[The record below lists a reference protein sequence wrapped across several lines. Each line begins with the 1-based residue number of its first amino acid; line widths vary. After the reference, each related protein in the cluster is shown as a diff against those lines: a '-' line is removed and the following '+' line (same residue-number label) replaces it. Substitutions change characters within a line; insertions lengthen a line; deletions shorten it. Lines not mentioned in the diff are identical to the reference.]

1 MAPPMPSSWTDAG
14 NIRYI
19 EEITS
24 NVDAEQRRVL
34 AEILRRNG
42 EAEYLAKQCGL
53 TGATDRATFRA
64 KVPLVKYDDLRPYIR
79 RIADGDGSPVLTRP
93 VHPVT
98 EMFTSSGTSGGERKM
113 IPNVDDEVDRRHL
126 LEGLFTSVMV
136 Q

>member
-1 MAPPMPSSWTDAG
+1 MAPMPGSWTDAG

-79 RIADGDGSPVLTRP
+79 RIADGDGSPILTGP
-93 VHPVT
+93 DHPVT
-98 EMFTSSGTSGGERKM
+98 ELFTSSGTSGGERKM